1 MYIYIILTKTYIM
14 KQQNFKTHRQW
25 VVGYHFITF
34 LAILALIIGAIRNLF
49 YYSDENMYAGSLIVL
64 ISFILLFVFYFLR
77 SFALRAQD
85 RAIKSEENFRHYLLT
100 KKQLSNGLTMRQII
114 GLRFASDEE
123 FPELALRAEKE
134 NLSENDIKKAIKN
147 WKPDLY
153 RA

>member
-1 MYIYIILTKTYIM
+1 MEN
-14 KQQNFKTHRQW
+14 QNLKTHRKW

-64 ISFILLFVFYFLR
+64 ISFILLFVFYFVR
-77 SFALRAQD
+77 VFALRAQD
-85 RAIKSEENFRHYLLT
+85 RAIKAEENFRHYLLT
-100 KKQLSNGLTMRQII
+100 KKTLSNSLTMRQIV

-123 FPELALRAEKE
+123 FPDLAARAEKE
-134 NLSENDIKKAIKN
+134 NLSEDDIKKAIIN

-153 RA
+153 RV